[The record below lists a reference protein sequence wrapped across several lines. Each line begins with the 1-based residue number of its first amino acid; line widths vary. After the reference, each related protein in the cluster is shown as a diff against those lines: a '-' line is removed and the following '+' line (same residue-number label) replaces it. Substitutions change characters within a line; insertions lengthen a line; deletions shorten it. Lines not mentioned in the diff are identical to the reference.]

1 MSLLKVHICSSSEGF
16 VTWDGN
22 ASSKSWKT
30 SLKKKNPV
38 LGMIDFPSSWSREL
52 KRLPKQYRLFP
63 LPFVTSQNLKS
74 KTVLLMTLD
83 LEEMDWK

>member
-30 SLKKKNPV
+30 SLKKKSCARH
-38 LGMIDFPSSWSREL
+38 D
-52 KRLPKQYRLFP
+52 RLSFKLVKGTQETPKAI
-63 LPFVTSQNLKS
+63 
-74 KTVLLMTLD
+74 
-83 LEEMDWK
+83 